1 MSEEIDDVGRETA
14 AMLRTMLQIAT
25 LVALKTRERGQREAE
40 ARVKITEARLKEAR
54 ELQIREAREA
64 KARDPRNQ
72 ELAQMLS
79 RPLPDT
85 AARIAPHREEGAYR
99 GVSLEKDRF
108 SLSQTVEAFA
118 EAASGGKDE
127 QPGINYDSVER
138 RTALAAHLARIGVEP
153 ELAAARM
160 LVEVGQA
167 KPASEAA
174 RTRPEYAPAVQRAR
188 EQELGRGLERTR

>member
-25 LVALKTRERGQREAE
+25 LVALKARERGQREAE
-40 ARVKITEARLKEAR
+40 ARVKLTEARLKEAR
-54 ELQIREAREA
+54 ELQIREARDA
-64 KARDPRNQ
+64 KAKDPRNQ

-79 RPLPDT
+79 RSLPDN
-85 AARIAPHREEGAYR
+85 AARIAPHREGGAYR

-108 SLSQTVEAFA
+108 SLSQTTQSFA
-118 EAASGGKDE
+118 EASGAAAARPAIG
-127 QPGINYDSVER
+127 YDSVER
-138 RTALAAHLARIGVEP
+138 RAALAAHLAKIGVAP

-167 KPASEAA
+167 KPPSEAV